1 MGRSARRSPSLDGEV
16 ERGRGVAKR
25 PRDGGVRD
33 EVMTTIRI
41 PGALQG
47 LADGAGEVA
56 VEGSTVGGAL
66 DALCGRHPALRR
78 HLRTEAGALR
88 EHVNVYLN
96 EDDIRYLAGE
106 STRLA
111 PGDVVTVVPS
121 IAGG

>member
-1 MGRSARRSPSLDGEV
+1 MEGAVL
-16 ERGRGVAKR
+16 
-25 PRDGGVRD
+25 
-33 EVMTTIRI
+33 TTVRI
-41 PGALQG
+41 PGALRG
-47 LADGAGEVA
+47 LAGGAGEVL
-56 VEGSTVGGAL
+56 VEGPTVGSAL
-66 DALCGRHPALRR
+66 EALCGRHPALRR
-78 HLRTEAGALR
+78 HLRSEDGGLR